1 MNKPDF
7 LDIQASRWM
16 EGTGPHSDIV
26 LTSRVRMARNLKELP
41 FPCLAENEQR
51 GKVLEEVNRVLE
63 NNKEFFQSY
72 KKVDLSKLT
81 PLERQL
87 CVEKHIISPHM
98 VKDVKNSC
106 VLLKEDESVSI
117 MINEEDHIRIQSLL
131 PGLQLENAWK
141 QGDAIDDVLEEQL
154 DFAFNDQLGYLTACP
169 TNVGTGMRASLMM
182 HLPGLA
188 ITKQINRILSA
199 LYQVGMVV
207 RGLYGE
213 GTEVVGNI
221 LQLSNQI
228 TLGQNEKEII
238 RNLFGVARQLLEQE
252 EGARQGLLNECREKL
267 ADRAGRAYG
276 ILSNARIMSSIE
288 AMQLFSDFRLGV
300 DLGLLSSV
308 DLKVLNQLLV
318 MISPAYLQQKEDK
331 ELTDYDIDISRA
343 SLIREKLAEAAQ
355 N

>member
-1 MNKPDF
+1 MTKQHF
-7 LDIQASRWM
+7 LDIQSSKWM
-16 EGTGPHSDIV
+16 EGTGPHSEIV

-41 FPCLAENEQR
+41 FPCLAEGEQR
-51 GKVLEEVNRVLE
+51 GKVLKEVNRVLDHK
-63 NNKEFFQSY
+63 KEFFQLYSR
-72 KKVDLSKLT
+72 VDLSKLT

-87 CVEKHIISPHM
+87 CVEKHIISPQM
-98 VKDVKNSC
+98 VKDAKNSC
-106 VLLKEDESVSI
+106 VLLKNDESVSI
-117 MINEEDHIRIQSLL
+117 MINEEDHIRIQSIF

-141 QGDAIDDVLEEQL
+141 QGDDIDNVLEEDL
-154 DFAFNDQLGYLTACP
+154 DFAFNDQLGYLTSCP

-228 TLGQNEKEII
+228 TLGQTEREII
-238 RNLFGVARQLLEQE
+238 RNLYGVAKQLLEQE

-276 ILSNARIMSSIE
+276 ILSNARIMSSLE

-300 DLGLLSSV
+300 DLGLLKPV

-318 MISPAYLQQKEDK
+318 IISPAFIQKNEGK
-331 ELTDYDIDISRA
+331 ELSDYDIDVSRA
-343 SLIREKLAEAAQ
+343 GIIREKLAEAVQ
-355 N
+355 G